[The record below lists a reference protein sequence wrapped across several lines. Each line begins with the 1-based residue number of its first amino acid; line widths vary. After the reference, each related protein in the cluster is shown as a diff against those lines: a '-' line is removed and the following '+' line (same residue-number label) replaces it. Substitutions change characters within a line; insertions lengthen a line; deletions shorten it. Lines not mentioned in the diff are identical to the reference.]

1 MGFVGL
7 WLLRLVIPTAPV
19 YTALVFALI
28 TLILTLR
35 FIAQRFSWL
44 IPWYYI
50 LPAIVFLLAF
60 TLFPV
65 ILTVILAFTNYAGT
79 RNCELDV
86 SSKTAITHIEGTTLE
101 LANIK
106 ELRCD
111 WLLTPSQEIANKQ
124 GSSNRTGCEN
134 VRAVLYSSGMVEG
147 VGDSLE
153 GTTLKLVA
161 GLEPNTSINSVELF
175 IPDFGFAQEIK
186 VLSNTGKTIE
196 LERPP
201 AGTPELD
208 NIRISLTG
216 STIERD
222 IIRVEGNTLTLDSP
236 LPADSNFSEIARYNK
251 FQYVGLDQF
260 RSIMREARK
269 ALLPVFAWN
278 LSFSILTVIINT
290 VIGVF
295 LALLLN
301 NPDLRFR
308 NLYRTLL
315 IIPWALPGI
324 ITIQV
329 WRGFLNTNFG
339 AVNRFLALL
348 DLPVFDWLGDCTLAK
363 GAVLL
368 VNLWLGLP
376 FMITATLGALSAIP
390 RELYEASRMDGANPW
405 QSFWGVT
412 APLLRTAL
420 VPITLTG
427 FAFNFNNFNI
437 IYLLTDGGPP
447 ASWGTSTARCTDIL
461 ISWAY
466 NEAFR
471 SQGGYAY
478 GLGAAISLIIF
489 IITLAVSLMN
499 FRVTGALKEE
509 GVR

>member
-1 MGFVGL
+1 MRFV
-7 WLLRLVIPTAPV
+7 AS
-19 YTALVFALI
+19 
-28 TLILTLR
+28 R
-35 FIAQRFSWL
+35 FQWIV
-44 IPWYYI
+44 PWYYI
-50 LPAIVFLLAF
+50 LPAIIFLLAF

-65 ILTVILAFTNYAGT
+65 ILTVILAFSNYAGT
-79 RNCELDV
+79 RNGELDV
-86 SSKTAITHIEGTTLE
+86 SSKTAIVNVTDNSLE
-101 LANIK
+101 LTNIK

-111 WLLTPSQEIANKQ
+111 WLLTPSQVNQNEA
-124 GSSNRTGCEN
+124 GTSSLTGCEN
-134 VRAVLYSSGMVEG
+134 VLALVYTSGSVDASGE
-147 VGDSLE
+147 SLD
-153 GTTLKLVA
+153 GTTLTLVEALEA
-161 GLEPNTSINSVELF
+161 GTSVNSVEIM

-186 VLSNTGKTIE
+186 VVSSVGKLVE

-201 AGTPELD
+201 AGTPDLES
-208 NIRISLTG
+208 IRISLTG
-216 STIERD
+216 SAIERR
-222 IIRVEGNTLTLDSP
+222 IERIEGNTVYLDAA
-236 LPADSNFSEIARYNK
+236 LPPDGIYSTIARFNK

-260 RSIMREARK
+260 KIIIGEARK

-278 LSFSILTVIINT
+278 MVFGILTVLINT

-295 LALLLN
+295 IALLLN

-315 IIPWALPGI
+315 IVPWALPGI

-390 RELYEASRMDGANPW
+390 RDLYEATKMDGANPW

-412 APLLRTAL
+412 APLLRNAL
-420 VPITLTG
+420 IPITLTG

-478 GLGAAISLIIF
+478 GLGAAISIIIF
-489 IITLAVSLMN
+489 VITIAVSLMN
-499 FRVTGALKEE
+499 FKVTGALKEE
-509 GVR
+509 GDR

>member
-1 MGFVGL
+1 MV
-7 WLLRLVIPTAPV
+7 
-19 YTALVFALI
+19 
-28 TLILTLR
+28 
-35 FIAQRFSWL
+35 
-44 IPWYYI
+44 PWYYI
-50 LPAIVFLLAF
+50 LPAIIFLLAF

-65 ILTVILAFTNYAGT
+65 VLTFILAFSNYAGT
-79 RNCELDV
+79 RNGELDV
-86 SSKTAITHIEGTTLE
+86 SSKSPIVNVSGNTLE

-111 WLLTPSQEIANKQ
+111 WLLTPSQVNQNDA
-124 GSSNRTGCEN
+124 GTANRTGCEN
-134 VRAVLYSSGMVEG
+134 VLALVYSSGILEASG
-147 VGDSLE
+147 TNLE
-153 GTTLKLVA
+153 GTTLTLSA
-161 GLEPNTSINSVELF
+161 GLEPDTSINSVEVM

-186 VLSNTGKTIE
+186 VIGHEGNVVE

-201 AGTPELD
+201 AGTPNLET
-208 NIRISLTG
+208 IRISLTG
-216 STIERD
+216 SALERRIERIED
-222 IIRVEGNTLTLDSP
+222 NTVYLDQV
-236 LPADSNFSEIARYNK
+236 LPADSTYSSIARYNK

-260 RSIMREARK
+260 RVIMGEAQR

-278 LSFSILTVIINT
+278 MVFGILTVLINT
-290 VIGVF
+290 IIGVF
-295 LALLLN
+295 IALLLN
-301 NPDLRFR
+301 NPELRFR

-315 IIPWALPGI
+315 IVPWALPGI

-339 AVNRFLALL
+339 AINRFLALL

-363 GAVLL
+363 GAILL

-390 RELYEASRMDGANPW
+390 RDLYEATKMDGANPW

-412 APLLRTAL
+412 APLLRNAL

-427 FAFNFNNFNI
+427 FAYNFNNFNV

-478 GLGAAISLIIF
+478 GLGAAISIIIF
-489 IITLAVSLMN
+489 IITIAVSLMN
-499 FRVTGALKEE
+499 FKVTGALKEE
-509 GVR
+509 TNI

>member
-1 MGFVGL
+1 
-7 WLLRLVIPTAPV
+7 
-19 YTALVFALI
+19 
-28 TLILTLR
+28 LR
-35 FIAQRFSWL
+35 FVASRFQW
-44 IPWYYI
+44 IVPWYYI
-50 LPAIVFLLAF
+50 LPAIIFLLAF

-65 ILTVILAFTNYAGT
+65 ILTVILAFSNYAGT
-79 RNCELDV
+79 RNGELDV
-86 SSKTAITHIEGTTLE
+86 SSKSAIINISDNTIE

-111 WLLTPSQEIANKQ
+111 WLLTPSQVNQNEA
-124 GSSNRTGCEN
+124 GTANRTGCED
-134 VRAVLYSSGMVEG
+134 VLALVYSTGSVEASGESL
-147 VGDSLE
+147 DS
-153 GTTLKLVA
+153 TTLTLRE
-161 GLEPNTSINSVELF
+161 GLEPDTNINSVEIM

-186 VLSNTGKTIE
+186 VVGSEGKVVE

-201 AGTPELD
+201 AGTPDLET
-208 NIRISLTG
+208 IRISLTG
-216 STIERD
+216 SSLERRIER
-222 IIRVEGNTLTLDSP
+222 IEGNTVFLDEA
-236 LPADSNFSEIARYNK
+236 LPADGTYSSIARFNK
-251 FQYVGLDQF
+251 FQYVGFDQF
-260 RSIMREARK
+260 RIIMAEAQK

-278 LSFSILTVIINT
+278 MVFGILTVLINT

-295 LALLLN
+295 IAILLN

-315 IIPWALPGI
+315 IVPWALPGI

-390 RELYEASRMDGANPW
+390 RELYEATRMDGANPW

-447 ASWGTSTARCTDIL
+447 AAWGTSTARCTDIL

-478 GLGAAISLIIF
+478 GLGAAISIIIF

-509 GVR
+509 SNA